1 MKTLISIDA
10 GKSTGIAVG
19 TYSDTEPFK
28 LTHAFQIEGGVEG
41 FVREVDLF
49 WSETRLPMNR
59 FNVGTEWWD
68 ADHIEDDLVFIA
80 EKFNARGQGN
90 GFSYTTESLEA
101 LRVEGAIIA
110 KGLDPIWCQP
120 AQQYFA
126 GGESASSTTNAHR
139 WLKANG
145 LHVTGSDVGCKDA
158 NDARSAILHC
168 ISYLRRTGHKPTIE
182 KYFPKQEED

>member
-1 MKTLISIDA
+1 MKTLISIDP

-28 LTHAFQIEGGVEG
+28 LTHVFQIEGGVEG

-68 ADHIEDDLVFIA
+68 ADRVEDDLVFIA

-90 GFSYTTESLEA
+90 GFSYLSL
-101 LRVEGAIIA
+101 IHI
-110 KGLDPIWCQP
+110 
-120 AQQYFA
+120 
-126 GGESASSTTNAHR
+126 
-139 WLKANG
+139 
-145 LHVTGSDVGCKDA
+145 
-158 NDARSAILHC
+158 
-168 ISYLRRTGHKPTIE
+168 
-182 KYFPKQEED
+182 